1 MKCRTSLRKSLADP
15 NLLGKALA
23 GESWAAWRALL
34 LAAMGEKLKPAELE
48 HYKRLTGR
56 AEPPPD
62 RVSELW
68 VIAGRRGGKSRAIAT
83 LLAYIGCLCDHRAK
97 LASGEKGIA
106 LCLAPSQAQAGIVL
120 DYVGGILRESPILAQ
135 LIVRQTSETIELDN
149 GIVIEVRAAS
159 FRRLRGPTLVAVVL
173 DELAFFMSDESANP
187 DVEIIN
193 AVRPALGTTG
203 GLLACISSP
212 YARRGELW
220 AAFKNEFGEKGDA
233 SILVAK
239 GGTRDLNPSYEQAK
253 IDREYERDAAYA
265 SAEYGGDFRTDVE
278 TFLAHEVVATC
289 VVTGVFE
296 RPYEPRHKYIGFVD
310 PSGGSGDSF
319 TLAIAHK
326 EGETSVIDVV
336 RERKSPC
343 EPPAVVEEFVH
354 VLRAYHVNTVE
365 GDHYAGEWP
374 TSIFRQHGITY
385 EQAKLTK
392 SEIYQAALPLL
403 NGRKAMLLENKTLQ
417 RQLVSLERKTSRGG
431 RDSIDHPPGAKDD
444 VANAVCGALVRAHK
458 EVHLGR
464 WDRGPI
470 VYPKSWDRAVA

>member
-1 MKCRTSLRKSLADP
+1 MKRETSLRKALSDP

-34 LAAMGEKLKPAELE
+34 LAAMAEKLKPAELE
-48 HYKRLTGR
+48 HYSRLTGR
-56 AEPPPD
+56 SAPPPD

-83 LLAYIGCLCDHRAK
+83 LLAYIGTLCDHRGK
-97 LASGEKGIA
+97 LTSGERGIA

-120 DYVGGILRESPILAQ
+120 DYVGGILRESPILKQ
-135 LIVRQTSETIELDN
+135 LIVRETAETIELDN
-149 GIVIEVRAAS
+149 RITIEVRAAS

-187 DVEIIN
+187 DIEIIN

-220 AAFKNEFGEKGDA
+220 AAYKNEYGEKGDPL
-233 SILVAK
+233 ILVAK
-239 GGTRDLNPSYEQAK
+239 GGTRDLNPSYEQSK
-253 IDREYERDAAYA
+253 IDREFERDAAYA
-265 SAEYGGDFRTDVE
+265 TAEYGGEFRTDLEV
-278 TFLAHEVVATC
+278 FLAQEVVATC
-289 VVTGVFE
+289 VVAGTYE
-296 RPYEPRHKYIGFVD
+296 RPYEPRHKYVGFVD

-319 TLAIAHK
+319 TLAIAHR

-343 EPPAVVEEFVH
+343 EPPAVVEEFSH

-365 GDHYAGEWP
+365 GDYYAGEWP
-374 TSIFRQHGITY
+374 TSIFRQHTITY
-385 EQAKLTK
+385 EPSKLTK

-444 VANAVCGALVRAHK
+444 LANAVCGALVRAHR
-458 EVHLGR
+458 EVHLAAF
-464 WDRGPI
+464 DRPI
-470 VYPKSWDRAVA
+470 IYPKSWAKAVA